1 MTNSREEIITNSK
14 DATQKAGEEI
24 AVKLHGGEIL
34 ALHGD
39 LGSGKTTFV
48 QGLAKG
54 LGIRSKIISPTFII
68 IRRYEISIKYKV
80 SNIKY
85 FYHIDLYRVEGERD
99 LQEIGIDEII
109 NDPDNIVAIEWAE
122 RMGSLLPEKRVDIKF
137 EYVDEEK
144 RRIIIVQDQKS
155 KIKDQSLAKK

>member
-1 MTNSREEIITNSK
+1 M
-14 DATQKAGEEI
+14 
-24 AVKLHGGEIL
+24 
-34 ALHGD
+34 
-39 LGSGKTTFV
+39 
-48 QGLAKG
+48 
-54 LGIRSKIISPTFII
+54 
-68 IRRYEISIKYKV
+68 
-80 SNIKY
+80 
-85 FYHIDLYRVEGERD
+85 
-99 LQEIGIDEII
+99 QEIGIDEII